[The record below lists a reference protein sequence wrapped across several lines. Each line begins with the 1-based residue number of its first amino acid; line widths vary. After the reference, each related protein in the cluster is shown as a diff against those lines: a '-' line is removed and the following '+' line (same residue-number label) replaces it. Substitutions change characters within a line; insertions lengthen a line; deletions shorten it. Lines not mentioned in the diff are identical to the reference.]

1 MYARKELL
9 AKVLNWRDQ
18 DVIKVLTG
26 MRRSGKSTLMEMVVL
41 ALRESGVGD
50 DRIAYLNFE
59 RRECW
64 GLDSR
69 EKVFAELD
77 RRLKG
82 PGRKYVLLD
91 EVQNVGQF
99 ESLVDA
105 LYADKQYDCYIAGSN
120 AYLLSSE
127 LATFLSG
134 RYVEI
139 HVTPLSFAEYL
150 DGQKASP
157 LEAWRDYVRYGSMP
171 KVRELVETGKT
182 GDVAQYLD
190 GLYCSVLVHDVVT
203 RTKMSDVSTVKKIAA
218 YLFDNI
224 SNLTNVKRICD
235 ALSSVGGKG
244 SYQSTQTYVHQ
255 LCEAFLF
262 YKCERLDVRGLEL
275 LKVGAKYYTAD
286 PGLRYLINGN
296 RAGDEG
302 RILENVVYLEL
313 ARRCRHV
320 FTGVLR
326 NGREIDF
333 VTRNGDEIVYY
344 QVADS
349 VKNPET
355 LARELRPLCEI
366 DDNYPKYLIVGD
378 YGNAVMHDGIRQ
390 ICVQDFLRGIGN

>member
-157 LEAWRDYVRYGSMP
+157 LEAWRDYLRYGSMP

-190 GLYCSVLVHDVVT
+190 GLYCSVLVNDVVT
-203 RTKMSDVSTVKKIAA
+203 RTKMSNVSTVKKIAA

-355 LARELRPLCEI
+355 LARKLRPLCEI